1 VEETGPD
8 FVIRNMEDFLTG
20 SKFCDLAFIC
30 DDNLAVSAHCSVVS
44 AVSPYLRELLKEV
57 YIKGENR
64 DLVTIHLTEVTLEDM
79 QHFLELV
86 YTGRVSMSAT
96 RRPAF
101 TSLLE
106 ILNVSDDIGEK
117 VTYSNGV
124 TSIGGGV
131 TLTKVDR
138 SKKTRPVPGSKKIS
152 VAITPV
158 VSSPSSVVTNTSP
171 RAPVPDLTPITVV
184 KPEPPS
190 SVISDTG
197 GLSAHAQP
205 PVESL
210 LATLSHQLTSGN
222 DGMAQ
227 AAADQATKEWLGT
240 SKIGVPQMVMDGD
253 TGQVS
258 LAHSDAA
265 SGRKCEKCRCPL
277 CMDPNRAPGEPAM
290 HLCHYPNCGKVYKKT
305 SHLRAHLRWHIGD
318 QPYLCSWPGCSR
330 KFTRSDEL
338 HRHFRIHTGE
348 RKHKC
353 DHCGK
358 SFSRSDH
365 LKKHALS
372 HHTNLNSSAITSHD
386 VEYTDDNDNMETEI
400 DPTQLLEV
408 SSYQDEGEEQ
418 LNY

>member
-1 VEETGPD
+1 
-8 FVIRNMEDFLTG
+8 M
-20 SKFCDLAFIC
+20 
-30 DDNLAVSAHCSVVS
+30 
-44 AVSPYLRELLKEV
+44 
-57 YIKGENR
+57 
-64 DLVTIHLTEVTLEDM
+64 
-79 QHFLELV
+79 
-86 YTGRVSMSAT
+86 
-96 RRPAF
+96 
-101 TSLLE
+101 
-106 ILNVSDDIGEK
+106 
-117 VTYSNGV
+117 
-124 TSIGGGV
+124 
-131 TLTKVDR
+131 
-138 SKKTRPVPGSKKIS
+138 
-152 VAITPV
+152 
-158 VSSPSSVVTNTSP
+158 VSSPSSVVTNTSSP
-171 RAPVPDLTPITVV
+171 RAPVPDLTPIVV

-197 GLSAHAQP
+197 GLSAHAPP

-210 LATLSHQLTSGN
+210 LATLNHQLGSGN

-227 AAADQATKEWLGT
+227 AAADQATKEWLSN

-277 CMDPNRAPGEPAM
+277 CMDPSRAPGEPAM

-348 RKHKC
+348 RRHRC
-353 DHCGK
+353 EHCGK

-372 HHTNLNSSAITSHD
+372 HHNNSIQGGGPGGEAGY
-386 VEYTDDNDNMETEI
+386 ENMETDF
-400 DPTQLLEV
+400 DPTQMLEV
-408 SSYQDEGEEQ
+408 NEYV
-418 LNY
+418 

>member
-1 VEETGPD
+1 MGESVKTHLSS
-8 FVIRNMEDFLTG
+8 FQ
-20 SKFCDLAFIC
+20 
-30 DDNLAVSAHCSVVS
+30 AVSAHCSVVS

-57 YIKGENR
+57 YIMGAR

-86 YTGRVSMSAT
+86 YTGRVSMSES

-138 SKKTRPVPGSKKIS
+138 SKKARPVPGSKKIS

-158 VSSPSSVVTNTSP
+158 TPMVSSPSAVVTSTSSP
-171 RAPVPDLTPITVV
+171 RAPVPDLTPIVV

-210 LATLSHQLTSGN
+210 LATLSHQLGSGN

-227 AAADQATKEWLGT
+227 AAADQATKEWLGNT
-240 SKIGVPQMVMDGD
+240 KIGVPQMVMDGD

-258 LAHSDAA
+258 LAHSDV
-265 SGRKCEKCRCPL
+265 SI
-277 CMDPNRAPGEPAM
+277 
-290 HLCHYPNCGKVYKKT
+290 
-305 SHLRAHLRWHIGD
+305 HI
-318 QPYLCSWPGCSR
+318 S
-330 KFTRSDEL
+330 
-338 HRHFRIHTGE
+338 
-348 RKHKC
+348 
-353 DHCGK
+353 
-358 SFSRSDH
+358 
-365 LKKHALS
+365 
-372 HHTNLNSSAITSHD
+372 
-386 VEYTDDNDNMETEI
+386 
-400 DPTQLLEV
+400 LL
-408 SSYQDEGEEQ
+408 
-418 LNY
+418 